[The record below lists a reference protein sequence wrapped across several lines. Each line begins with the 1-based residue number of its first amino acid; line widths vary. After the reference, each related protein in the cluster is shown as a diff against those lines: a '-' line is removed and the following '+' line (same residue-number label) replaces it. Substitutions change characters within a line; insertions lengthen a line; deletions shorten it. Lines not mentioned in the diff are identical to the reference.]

1 MGLFAMPSLGA
12 DMEAGRL
19 SEWLVAPGDVVKR
32 GDVVAVV
39 ETQKGAI
46 EVETFEAGTV
56 QRLIARIGEDLPVGA
71 PMALILAEGEAT
83 PPDVTAATLPAAT
96 LPAASVVAEAV
107 QAPRPA
113 DLPGRMAGADGVAAS
128 PAARARAQA
137 LGIDLSQITGRGPEG
152 AILLADV
159 EAAALSAT
167 KAGKAPRAQLRPA
180 PGAEMRRAIAAAMT
194 RSKQTI
200 PHIYLSQTIDIQN
213 VMDRLNGW
221 NAERPPA
228 ERILPGAVFLRAT
241 ARAAVDVP
249 QINGHWVDD
258 AFAPADA
265 VNLGVAIAL
274 RGGGLVAP
282 AMMSVETLTL
292 PQVMEGMRDLV
303 TRARAGR
310 LRASEMTKGT
320 LTLSS
325 LGETGAEAMAG
336 VIFPPQVALV
346 GIGAPHVR
354 PWVVGR
360 AVEPRVLIT
369 LTISADHRALDGR
382 LVSRFIAA
390 FETHLHSPEGP

>member
-1 MGLFAMPSLGA
+1 MGLFTMPSLGA
-12 DMEAGRL
+12 DMEVGQL
-19 SEWLVAPGDVVKR
+19 VEWLVAPGDVVRR

-56 QRLIARIGEDLPVGA
+56 RRLIATIGQDLPVGA
-71 PMALILAEGEAT
+71 PMALILAEGETA
-83 PPDVTAATLPAAT
+83 PPDQPAAT
-96 LPAASVVAEAV
+96 LPEAAVHAEAV
-107 QAPRPA
+107 ADDAAQRPPPA
-113 DLPGRMAGADGVAAS
+113 DLPARTARIDGAAAS

-137 LGIDLSQITGRGPEG
+137 LGIDLSQITGKGPGG

-167 KAGKAPRAQLRPA
+167 KPAKAPRAQLRPA

-200 PHIYLSQTIDIQN
+200 PHVYLSQTIDIQD
-213 VMDRLNGW
+213 VMDRLTAW
-221 NAERPPA
+221 NAQRPPA

-249 QINGHWVDD
+249 QINGHWIED
-258 AFAPADA
+258 AFAPARA
-265 VNLGVAIAL
+265 VNLGLAIAL

-282 AMMSVETLTL
+282 ALMSAETLTL
-292 PQVMEGMRDLV
+292 PQVMGGMRDLV

-310 LRASEMTKGT
+310 LRASEMTMGT

-325 LGETGAEAMAG
+325 LGETGAEAMTG
-336 VIFPPQVALV
+336 VIFPPQVALI

-354 PWVVGR
+354 PWVAQG
-360 AVEPRVLIT
+360 AVAPRLLIT
-369 LTISADHRALDGR
+369 MTVSADHRALDGR

-390 FETHLHSPEGP
+390 FETHLHSPEEP

>member
-12 DMEAGRL
+12 DMEAGQL
-19 SEWLVAPGDVVKR
+19 VEWLVAPGDVVRR

-56 QRLIARIGEDLPVGA
+56 QRLIATIGQDLPVGA
-71 PMALILAEGEAT
+71 PMALILAEGEAA
-83 PPDVTAATLPAAT
+83 PPDLPAAA
-96 LPAASVVAEAV
+96 LPEAAVHAEAV
-107 QAPRPA
+107 QVPPPA
-113 DLPGRMAGADGVAAS
+113 DLPARRARTDGAAAS

-137 LGIDLSQITGRGPEG
+137 LGIDLSQITGKGPGG

-167 KAGKAPRAQLRPA
+167 RPARAPRADVRPA

-200 PHIYLSQTIDIQN
+200 PHVYLSQTIDIQD

-221 NAERPPA
+221 NAQRPPA
-228 ERILPGAVFLRAT
+228 ERILPGAVFLRAV

-282 AMMSVETLTL
+282 AMMSVDTLTL

-310 LRASEMTKGT
+310 LRASEMTMGT

-325 LGETGAEAMAG
+325 LGETGAEAMTG

-360 AVEPRVLIT
+360 KVEPRVLINVT
-369 LTISADHRALDGR
+369 VSADHRALDGR

-390 FETHLHSPEGP
+390 FETHLQSPEGP

>member
-19 SEWLVAPGDVVKR
+19 AEWLVAPGDVVRR

-56 QRLIARIGEDLPVGA
+56 QRLIATIGQELPVGA
-71 PMALILAEGEAT
+71 PMALILAEGETAPSDVPAVALPEPT
-83 PPDVTAATLPAAT
+83 MDNDAEQGPP
-96 LPAASVVAEAV
+96 
-107 QAPRPA
+107 PA
-113 DLPGRMAGADGVAAS
+113 DLPEDKPRVHGAAAS

-137 LGIDLSQITGRGPEG
+137 LGIALSQITGHGPDG

-159 EAAALSAT
+159 EAAALA
-167 KAGKAPRAQLRPA
+167 AIEPAQGPRADVRPG
-180 PGAEMRRAIAAAMT
+180 PGTEMRRAIAAAMT

-200 PHIYLSQTIDIQN
+200 PHVYLSQTIDIQDLA
-213 VMDRLNGW
+213 DRLNKW
-221 NAERPPA
+221 NAARVPA
-228 ERILPGAVFLRAT
+228 ARILLGALFLRAT

-249 QINGHWVDD
+249 QINGHWVED
-258 AFAPADA
+258 AFVPGDS
-265 VNLGVAIAL
+265 VNVGVAIAL

-282 AMMSVETLTL
+282 AMMSVDTLTL
-292 PQVMEGMRDLV
+292 PQVMAGMRDLV

-320 LTLSS
+320 LTMSS
-325 LGETGAEAMAG
+325 LGETGAEAMTG

-354 PWVVGR
+354 PWVVGG
-360 AVEPRVLIT
+360 AVEPRLVIN

-390 FETHLHSPEGP
+390 FETHLQSPEGP

>member
-1 MGLFAMPSLGA
+1 MGLFTMPSLGA
-12 DMEAGRL
+12 DMEVGQL
-19 SEWLVAPGDVVKR
+19 IEWLVAPGDVVRR

-56 QRLIARIGEDLPVGA
+56 HRLIATIGQDLPVGA
-71 PMALILAEGEAT
+71 PMALILAEGETA
-83 PPDVTAATLPAAT
+83 PPDQPAAT
-96 LPAASVVAEAV
+96 LPEANLPAANLPAEAV
-107 QAPRPA
+107 QVPPPA
-113 DLPGRMAGADGVAAS
+113 DLPARTARADGAAAS

-137 LGIDLSQITGRGPEG
+137 LGIDLSQITGKGPGG

-167 KAGKAPRAQLRPA
+167 RPAKAPRAQLRPA

-200 PHIYLSQTIDIQN
+200 PHVYLSQTIDIQD
-213 VMDRLNGW
+213 VMDRLTAW
-221 NAERPPA
+221 NAQRPPA

-249 QINGHWVDD
+249 QINGHWIED
-258 AFAPADA
+258 AFAPARA
-265 VNLGVAIAL
+265 VNLGLAIAL

-282 AMMSVETLTL
+282 ALMSAETLTL

-310 LRASEMTKGT
+310 LRASEMTMGT

-325 LGETGAEAMAG
+325 LGETGAEAMTG
-336 VIFPPQVALV
+336 VIFPPQVALI

-354 PWVVGR
+354 PWVAQG
-360 AVEPRVLIT
+360 AVAPRLLIT
-369 LTISADHRALDGR
+369 MTVSADHRALDGR

-390 FETHLHSPEGP
+390 FETHLHSPEEP

>member
-1 MGLFAMPSLGA
+1 MGMFTMPSLGA
-12 DMEAGRL
+12 DMEAGQL
-19 SEWLVAPGDVVKR
+19 VEWLVAPGDVVGR

-56 QRLIARIGEDLPVGA
+56 QRLIATIGQDLPVGA
-71 PMALILAEGEAT
+71 PMALILAEDEAA
-83 PPDVTAATLPAAT
+83 PPDLPAVALPAAT
-96 LPAASVVAEAV
+96 LDNDAKQGP
-107 QAPRPA
+107 PPA
-113 DLPGRMAGADGVAAS
+113 DLPVRKAGVVGAAAS
-128 PAARARAQA
+128 PAARARAHA
-137 LGIDLSQITGRGPEG
+137 LGIDLSQITGQGPDG

-159 EAAALSAT
+159 EASALSAT
-167 KAGKAPRAQLRPA
+167 KPAKTPRGDIRPG
-180 PGAEMRRAIAAAMT
+180 PGTEMRRAIAAAMT

-200 PHIYLSQTIDIQN
+200 PHVYLSQTIDIQD

-221 NAERPPA
+221 NAQRPPA

-258 AFAPADA
+258 GFAPAQT

-292 PQVMEGMRDLV
+292 PQVMAGMRDLV

-325 LGETGAEAMAG
+325 LGETGAEAMTG

-360 AVEPRVLIT
+360 TVKPRVLIT
-369 LTISADHRALDGR
+369 LTVSADHRALDGR

-390 FETHLHSPEGP
+390 FETHLHSPERP